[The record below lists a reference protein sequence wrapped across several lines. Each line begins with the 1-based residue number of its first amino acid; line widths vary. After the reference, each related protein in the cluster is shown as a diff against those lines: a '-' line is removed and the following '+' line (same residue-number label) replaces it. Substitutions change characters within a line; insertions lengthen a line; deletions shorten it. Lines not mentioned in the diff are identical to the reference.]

1 MAHSIVE
8 CPSHRVSGCAA
19 RKLRHPVA
27 YVLHSRGAAGA
38 GASGTRCIA
47 DNSTIVSVR
56 TFPTLTSIDG
66 YVRVPAGLARTD
78 AHRVHRAERDEGG
91 PSAAVQ

>member
-47 DNSTIVSVR
+47 FLQFCVCADFSPSHV
-56 TFPTLTSIDG
+56 IDG
-66 YVRVPAGLARTD
+66 CVPAGLARTD